1 MKNKVTRLG
10 EKKENK
16 HVKLLR
22 NASISYLGFAD
33 TGDYWRSWYES
44 ETFEKDLEQLY
55 KTVEP
60 LYQQLHAFVRR
71 KLHNQYGSKYINL
84 KGPIP
89 AHLLG
94 TAANQRSPI
103 LDCS

>member
-1 MKNKVTRLG
+1 MGSR
-10 EKKENK
+10 
-16 HVKLLR
+16 VKGNLDGY
-22 NASISYLGFAD
+22 ISYLGFAD
-33 TGDYWRSWYES
+33 TGDNWRSWYET

-94 TAANQRSPI
+94 NVSK
-103 LDCS
+103 